1 MKVGQLNTLTINKT
15 WCLIWKVRVIRRGGT
30 GECHLM
36 EHFFACNGA
45 IGGMCI
51 TENSIARFD
60 GSWKISRAS
69 MDKYQSST
77 PRQGNRS
84 HPIMSHDL
92 RQQDY
97 PPQSLE
103 IPSR

>member
-1 MKVGQLNTLTINKT
+1 
-15 WCLIWKVRVIRRGGT
+15 
-30 GECHLM
+30 M

-103 IPSR
+103 IPSRRRRQRYKVQAWLAHRVVEVDHPRG